1 MRSFQLLFLLP
12 LCIMCGF
19 SAQAQQII
27 KGKILDQSTGEPLIG
42 ATVSGV
48 AGGRIIGTTSTLDG
62 SFSLKSNVDLT
73 KVTVGFIGFLPQEFT
88 LSGSQDLGVIK
99 LAPNQVSISEVI
111 VTGNMAIDRK
121 TPVALS
127 TIKAADIEEKLGN
140 KEFPEIL
147 RATPSM
153 YVTKAGGGF
162 GDARMNVRGFSQEN
176 VSVMINGV
184 PVNGMEDGRVY
195 WSNWSGLS
203 DIASNIQVQR
213 GLGASKLSIN
223 AVGGNINIVTKA
235 TDISKGGFASIAYG
249 NDGYM
254 KYTASVSSGR
264 LANGLAFTLLGS
276 YTQGDGYVDGTDFKG
291 WNYFATLAWEIN
303 SAHTVTLTATGAP
316 QEHNQRSV
324 GLPYQTFYG
333 NPNDP
338 NVKAY
343 GPKYNNGWGYLNGKP
358 FTMNTNF
365 YHKPVFNL
373 NHYWN
378 IGDKTE
384 LNSIVYASIGRGGG
398 SGDYGRIGSNVYSL
412 PRDANGLVRFDDIA
426 RYNTGTVVPD
436 FGATAN
442 TPWTM
447 AGPYQ
452 GKYVVTSSRGIA
464 KRASMNEHNWYG
476 LISNLTHRFTD
487 QLSLNVGVD
496 YRYYKGLH
504 YRRLE
509 NTIGA
514 DAIYNTDDVNNP
526 EKYVAPG
533 DKKTPIAYNNN
544 GYVQQI
550 GGFSSLEYSN
560 EHLDLFAAAAVSNT
574 GYKREDLF
582 LYEPGDPLRTTDWK
596 NFLGYTFKGG
606 GNYRINSQHNVFVN
620 VGHFSRAPFFNS
632 VFYNNNNE
640 QTLDTE
646 NEKVFGVEL
655 GYGLRT
661 KFFNANV
668 NFYNTSWKNKSIIRT
683 NTGAGERYV
692 TTGLDAL
699 HQGVELDV
707 TSYITRNFEL
717 TGMASIGD
725 WKWKNNASTQTYDD
739 ATNDPK
745 GDPTTIFTNNV
756 KVGDAAQTTFNFGA
770 AYEILQNRKVLDGIK
785 LRASYFFADN
795 LYAYFDPSSRNK
807 PTDEGREAWKL
818 PSYGLL
824 DAVLS
829 IKFKL
834 GATRLTWRLNV
845 DNILDE
851 DYISE
856 ATNDVAYDPSDATD
870 FVIGNNGS
878 GKRSNVF
885 IGFGRTWTTSLR
897 LNF

>member
-1 MRSFQLLFLLP
+1 MRLLFLLFP
-12 LCIMCGF
+12 IIVSGF
-19 SAQAQQII
+19 TAQAQQII
-27 KGKILDQSTGEPLIG
+27 KGKVLDESTGEPLIG
-42 ATVSGV
+42 ATVSGT
-48 AGGRIIGTTSTLDG
+48 ADGRLVGTTSTLDG
-62 SFSLKSNVDLT
+62 SFSLKSSTDLS
-73 KVTVGFIGFLPQEFT
+73 KVTVNFVGYLPRDFT
-88 LSGSQDLGVIK
+88 VSGSQDLGVIK

-111 VTGNMAIDRK
+111 VVGNMAIDRK
-121 TPVALS
+121 TPVAMS
-127 TIKAADIEEKLGN
+127 TIKAADIEERLGN
-140 KEFPEIL
+140 KEFPEVL
-147 RATPSM
+147 RSMPSM
-153 YVTKAGGGF
+153 YITKAGGGF
-162 GDARMNVRGFSQEN
+162 GDSRMNVRGFSQEN

-195 WSNWSGLS
+195 WSNWAGLQ

-213 GLGASKLSIN
+213 GLGASKLSVN

-235 TDISKGGFASIAYG
+235 SDIRKGGFASVAFG

-254 KYTASVSSGR
+254 KYTASVSSGQMK
-264 LANGLAFTLLGS
+264 NGLAFTLLGA

-291 WNYFATLAWEIN
+291 WNYFATLSWTIN
-303 SAHTVTLTATGAP
+303 SAHTLALTATGAP

-333 NPNDP
+333 NPKDP
-338 NVKAY
+338 SVKAY
-343 GPKYNNGWGYLNGKP
+343 GTKYNNGWGYLDGKQ

-378 IGDKTE
+378 IGNKTE

-398 SGDYGRIGSNVYSL
+398 SGDYGRIGSNVYGL
-412 PRDANGLVRFDDIA
+412 PRDANGLVRFDDIKK
-426 RYNTGTVVPD
+426 YNTGTVVPD

-447 AGPYQ
+447 EGPYED
-452 GKYVVTSSRGIA
+452 KYVVTSSKGIA
-464 KRASMNEHNWYG
+464 KRSSMNEHNWYG
-476 LISNLTHRFTD
+476 VISNLTHRFTN

-514 DAIYNTDDVNNP
+514 DALYNTDDINNP

-550 GGFSSLEYSN
+550 GGFTSLEYST
-560 EHLDLFAAAAVSNT
+560 ESLDLFAAAAVSNT

-582 LYEPGDPLRTTDWK
+582 LYAPGDPNRVTDWK
-596 NFLGYTFKGG
+596 NFTGYTFKAG
-606 GNYRINSQHNVFVN
+606 GNYRINHQHNVFVN

-632 VFYNNNNE
+632 VFYANDNE
-640 QTLDTE
+640 KTLNTV
-646 NEKVFGVEL
+646 NEKVFGVEV

-661 KFFNANV
+661 KYLNANV
-668 NFYNTSWKNKSIIRT
+668 NFYNTSWKDKTVIRT
-683 NTGAGERYV
+683 NTGANERYV
-692 TTGLDAL
+692 TTDLDAL
-699 HQGVELDV
+699 HKGIELDL
-707 TSYITRNFEL
+707 TSFITRNLEL

-725 WKWKNNASTQTYDD
+725 WKWKDNAQTQTFDD
-739 ATNDPK
+739 DTNDPK
-745 GDPTTIFTNNV
+745 GDPTTVFTNNV
-756 KVGDAAQTTFNFGA
+756 KVGDAAQTTFNIGA
-770 AYEILQNRKVLDGIK
+770 AYEVLKNRKVLDGIK

-795 LYAYFDPSSRNK
+795 LYAYFDPSSRSK

-829 IKFKL
+829 INFKL

-856 ATNDVAYDPSDATD
+856 STSDVTYDPNDATD
-870 FVIGNNGS
+870 FIIGDNGS
-878 GKRSNVF
+878 GKRNTVY

>member
-1 MRSFQLLFLLP
+1 MRLLFLLS
-12 LCIMCGF
+12 LSVMFGF
-19 SAQAQQII
+19 TTQAQQII
-27 KGKILDQSTGEPLIG
+27 KGKVLDESTGEPLIG
-42 ATVSGV
+42 ATVSGT
-48 AGGRIIGTTSTLDG
+48 ANGRVIGTTSTLDG
-62 SFSLKSNVDLT
+62 SFSLKSSADLS
-73 KVTVGFIGFLPQEFT
+73 KVTVNFVGFLPQEFT
-88 LSGSQDLGVIK
+88 VSGSQDLGVIK

-127 TIKAADIEEKLGN
+127 TIKAADIEERLGN
-140 KEFPEIL
+140 KEFPEVL

-162 GDARMNVRGFSQEN
+162 GDSRMNVRGFSQEN

-184 PVNGMEDGRVY
+184 PVNGMEDSRVY
-195 WSNWSGLS
+195 WSNWAGLQ

-235 TDISKGGFASIAYG
+235 SDREKGGFASVAFG

-254 KYTASVSSGR
+254 KYTASVSSG
-264 LANGLAFTLLGS
+264 LMKNGLAFTLLGS

-291 WNYFATLAWEIN
+291 WNYFATLSWTIN
-303 SAHTVTLTATGAP
+303 SAHTLSLTATGAP

-324 GLPYQTFYG
+324 GLPYQSFYG
-333 NPNDP
+333 NPKDP
-338 NVKAY
+338 SVKSY
-343 GPKYNNGWGYLNGKP
+343 GPKYNNGWGYLDGKQ

-378 IGDKTE
+378 ISEKTE
-384 LNSIVYASIGRGGG
+384 LNSIIYASIGRGGG
-398 SGDYGRIGSNVYSL
+398 SGDYGRIGSSNVYSL
-412 PRDANGLVRFDDIA
+412 PRDANGLVRFDDIKK
-426 RYNTGTVVPD
+426 YNTGTVVSD
-436 FGATAN
+436 FAATAN
-442 TPWTM
+442 TPWTTP
-447 AGPYQ
+447 GPYL
-452 GKYVVTSSRGIA
+452 GKYVVTSSKGIA
-464 KRASMNEHNWYG
+464 KRSSMNEHDWYG
-476 LISNLTHRFTD
+476 VITNLTHRFTN

-509 NTIGA
+509 STIGA
-514 DAIYNTDDVNNP
+514 DALYNTDDINNP
-526 EKYVAPG
+526 QKYVAPG

-582 LYEPGDPLRTTDWK
+582 LYQPGDPNRMTDWK
-596 NFLGYTFKGG
+596 NFTGYTFKAG
-606 GNYRINSQHNVFVN
+606 GNYRINNQHNVFVN

-632 VFYNNNNE
+632 VFYANDNE
-640 QTLDTE
+640 KILNTV
-646 NEKVFGVEL
+646 NEKVFGVEV

-661 KFFNANV
+661 KFFNANL
-668 NFYNTSWKNKSIIRT
+668 NFYNTSWKDKTVIRT
-683 NTGAGERYV
+683 NSGANERYV

-699 HQGVELDV
+699 HKGIELDV
-707 TSYITRNFEL
+707 TSFVTRNFEL
-717 TGMASIGD
+717 NGMASIGD
-725 WKWKNNASTQTYDD
+725 WRWKNNAQTQTFDD
-739 ATNDPK
+739 DTNDPK
-745 GDPTTIFTNNV
+745 GDPTTIFTDNV
-756 KVGDAAQTTFNFGA
+756 KVGDAAQTTFNIGA
-770 AYEILQNRKVLDGIK
+770 AYEVLQNRKVLDGIK

-795 LYAYFDPSSRNK
+795 LYAYFDPSSRSK

-856 ATNDVAYDPSDATD
+856 STNDVAYDPNDATD

-878 GKRSNVF
+878 GKRSTVY

>member
-1 MRSFQLLFLLP
+1 MFGLRTT
-12 LCIMCGF
+12 
-19 SAQAQQII
+19 AQQII
-27 KGKILDQSTGEPLIG
+27 KGKVLDESTGEPLIG
-42 ATVSGV
+42 ATVSGN
-48 AGGRIIGTTSTLDG
+48 AGGRIVGTTSTLDG
-62 SFSLKSNVDLT
+62 SFSLKSNVDLS
-73 KVTVGFIGFLPQEFT
+73 KVTVNFVGFLPQEFT
-88 LSGSQDLGVIK
+88 VSGSQDLGVIK
-99 LAPNQVSISEVI
+99 LAPNQVSINEVI

-127 TIKAADIEEKLGN
+127 TIKAADIEERLGN
-140 KEFPEIL
+140 KEFPEVL

-162 GDARMNVRGFSQEN
+162 GDSRMNVRGFSQEN

-184 PVNGMEDGRVY
+184 PVNGMEDSRVY
-195 WSNWSGLS
+195 WSNWAGLQ

-235 TDISKGGFASIAYG
+235 SDREKGGFASVAFG

-254 KYTASVSSGR
+254 KYTASVSSG
-264 LANGLAFTLLGS
+264 LMKNGLAFTLLGS

-291 WNYFATLAWEIN
+291 WNYFATLSWTIN
-303 SAHTVTLTATGAP
+303 SAHTLSLTATGAP

-333 NPNDP
+333 NPKDP

-343 GPKYNNGWGYLNGKP
+343 GAKYNNGWGYLDGKQ

-373 NHYWN
+373 NHYWT
-378 IGDKTE
+378 ISDKTE
-384 LNSIVYASIGRGGG
+384 LNSIIYASIGRGGG
-398 SGDYGRIGSNVYSL
+398 TGDYGRIGSTNVYSL
-412 PRDANGLVRFDDIA
+412 PRDANGLVRFDDIKK
-426 RYNTGTVVPD
+426 YNTGTVVPD

-442 TPWTM
+442 TPWTTP
-447 AGPYQ
+447 GPYL
-452 GKYVVTSSRGIA
+452 GKYVVVSGSTGIA

-476 LISNLTHRFTD
+476 VISNLSHHFTN

-509 NTIGA
+509 STIGA
-514 DAIYNTDDVNNP
+514 DAIFDDDDVNNP
-526 EKYVAPG
+526 EKYVVEG
-533 DKKTPIAYNNN
+533 DKKTPIVYNNN

-582 LYEPGDPLRTTDWK
+582 LYLPGDPLRMTDWQ
-596 NFLGYTFKGG
+596 NFLGYTFKAG
-606 GNYRINSQHNVFVN
+606 GNYRINNQHNVFVN

-632 VFYNNNNE
+632 IFYANNNE
-640 QTLDTE
+640 LIADAE
-646 NEKVFGVEL
+646 NEKVFGVEV

-661 KFFNANV
+661 RFFNANLNV
-668 NFYNTSWKNKSIIRT
+668 YNTSWRNKSLTRS
-683 NTGAGERYV
+683 NTGLNERYL
-692 TTGLDAL
+692 TTGLNAL
-699 HQGVELDV
+699 HRGVELDV
-707 TSYITRNFEL
+707 TSFITPNLEL

-725 WKWKNNASTQTYDD
+725 WKWKDNAQTQTYDD
-739 ATNDPK
+739 ATNEPK
-745 GDPTTIFTNNV
+745 GDPTIIYTDNV
-756 KVGDAAQTTFNFGA
+756 KVGDAAQTTFNVGA
-770 AYEILQNRKVLDGIK
+770 AYEVLRNRKVLDGIK

-795 LYAYFDPSSRNK
+795 LYAYFDPFSRNK
-807 PTDEGREAWKL
+807 PTDQGREAWKL

-845 DNILDE
+845 DNILDKE
-851 DYISE
+851 YISE
-856 ATNDVAYDPSDATD
+856 STNDVAYDPTDATD
-870 FVIGNNGS
+870 FIIGNNGS
-878 GKRSNVF
+878 GKRSQVY